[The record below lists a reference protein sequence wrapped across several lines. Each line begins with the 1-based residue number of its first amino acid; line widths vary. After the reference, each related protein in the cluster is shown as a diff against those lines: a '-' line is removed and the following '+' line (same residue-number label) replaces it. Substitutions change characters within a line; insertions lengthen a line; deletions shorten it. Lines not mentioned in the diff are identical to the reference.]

1 MACERPGQPLMDPLS
16 ELTGRVAESGPAGV
30 VFAFLVGLVLGV
42 SPISLPSVPVVMA
55 ALAPGRVDE
64 GGARTLR
71 SMAETFPAALAF
83 VLGMDGVL
91 AVAGYLFVEV
101 TVAMTRA
108 SLVLHLV
115 AAAVLALLGV
125 RLLTRRA
132 SLCDQAKPLPVRPV
146 KAFFFGI
153 GFAVGGC
160 PACGPIAVGLGA
172 AAALAGGPLFA
183 LLAIYAFVLGRTFVL
198 LGSAALGSRLLP
210 TGKSV
215 PWRRL
220 DVVVG
225 TLFLLAAGY
234 YLYRVGSG
242 QVFTTMPGEPGNPY
256 LP

>member
-1 MACERPGQPLMDPLS
+1 MDPLA
-16 ELTGRVAESGPAGV
+16 ELTSRVAEAGPTGV
-30 VFAFLVGLVLGV
+30 LFGFLVGVVLGP
-42 SPISLPSVPVVMA
+42 SPISLPSVPVVVA

-64 GGARTLR
+64 EGSRTLR
-71 SMAETFPAALAF
+71 SLAETFPAALAL

-108 SLVLHLV
+108 SLVLHVV
-115 AAAVLALLGV
+115 AALVLSVLGL

-132 SLCDQAKPLPVRPV
+132 SLCDQARPLPHRPI

-172 AAALAGGPLFA
+172 AAALAGGPVFA
-183 LLAIYAFVLGRTFVL
+183 LLTIYAFVLGRTAVL
-198 LGSAALGSRLLP
+198 LASAGLGSRLLP
-210 TGKSV
+210 TGTAV

-225 TLFLLAAGY
+225 VLFLLAGAY
-234 YLYRVGSG
+234 YVYRIVSG
-242 QVFTTMPGEPGNPY
+242 QVYTTMPGEPGNPY

>member
-1 MACERPGQPLMDPLS
+1 MDPLS
-16 ELTGRVAESGPAGV
+16 ELTSRVSAAGPAGV
-30 VFAFLVGLVLGV
+30 FVGFVVGIVLGL
-42 SPISLPSVPVVMA
+42 SPLSLPSVPVVMA
-55 ALAPGRVDE
+55 ALAPGRIDE
-64 GGARTLR
+64 GGARRLR
-71 SMAETFPAALAF
+71 PVAETFPATMAF

-91 AVAGYLFVEV
+91 ALAGYLFVEV
-101 TVAMTRA
+101 TVALTRA
-108 SLVLHLV
+108 SIVMHLV
-115 AAAVLALLGV
+115 AAAVLTVLGL

-132 SLCDQAKPLPVRPV
+132 SLCDQARALPLRPV

-160 PACGPIAVGLGA
+160 PACGPVAVGLGA

-183 LLAIYAFVLGRTFVL
+183 LLVIYAFVLGRTFVL
-198 LGSAALGSRLLP
+198 LGSAVAGSRLLP
-210 TGKSV
+210 TGKDV

-225 TLFLLAAGY
+225 GLFLLAATY

-242 QVFTTMPGEPGNPY
+242 QVFTTLPGEPGNPF